1 MKDVENATGP
11 MTDLEKQVLM
21 IAKQIEYG
29 FDPVDDESEES
40 PIMDWLE
47 GVLDFEWIVASD
59 RETLLGARLL
69 VAFGGPN
76 IWIDTRRGIVEGYWW
91 QNSAF
96 QSFDTDT
103 DNARE
108 LQGCLEMIWS
118 C

>member
-1 MKDVENATGP
+1 
-11 MTDLEKQVLM
+11 
-21 IAKQIEYG
+21 
-29 FDPVDDESEES
+29 
-40 PIMDWLE
+40 
-47 GVLDFEWIVASD
+47 
-59 RETLLGARLL
+59 LL

-103 DNARE
+103 DNARDLHE
-108 LQGCLEMIWS
+108 HLEMVWG